1 MHSRVAGM
9 GWIEVICG
17 CMFSGKTEELIR
29 RMGRLVIA
37 REMVRDPGPRP
48 MFQVFKNAL
57 DTRCPANEVGSHD
70 GKTTPAV
77 SVANVADLWR
87 LVAPNTDVVAIDEAQ
102 FFGPDLVLVCQR
114 LADAGVR
121 VIASGLDTDFR
132 GEPFGPM
139 PGLLAIAREVTKL
152 QAVCAVCGGPATRS
166 QRLLNGH
173 PANYDDPVIMVGA
186 EESYEARCRHCH
198 EVPGKLGGGEDEST

>member
-17 CMFSGKTEELIR
+17 CMFSG
-29 RMGRLVIA
+29 IA

-114 LADAGVR
+114 LADAGHAR
-121 VIASGLDTDFR
+121 FAGDCEGSDEASSRLRSLRWSGDAF
-132 GEPFGPM
+132 P
-139 PGLLAIAREVTKL
+139 AIA
-152 QAVCAVCGGPATRS
+152 
-166 QRLLNGH
+166 
-173 PANYDDPVIMVGA
+173 
-186 EESYEARCRHCH
+186 
-198 EVPGKLGGGEDEST
+198 